1 MKLLVTGGGGQLGR
15 ALTRL
20 AAAAGHELRAPT
32 RAELDIADDA
42 ALRDA
47 CAWAEVVIN
56 AAAYTDVNRAES
68 ERETAFAV
76 NAAAPGRLA
85 EHCAAGGSLP
95 LHVSTDYVFDGRA
108 QRPWRETDPTGPLSI
123 YGESKR
129 AGEDAVRAALEHH
142 LIVRTSWV
150 YSETGRNFL
159 TTMLRLGAEREELSV
174 VDDQIGTPTSAEDLA
189 AALLHLAVR
198 AREEEGPFGTYHYSA
213 EGTASWADF
222 AEAIFAEAGDLLPE
236 RPRIERIESSAYPT
250 PARRPAYSVLDCSR
264 IVADF
269 DPPRRAWQQG
279 LSAVMARLKLQ
290 EVGQEKMESR

>member
-20 AAAAGHELRAPT
+20 AVAAGHELRAPT
-32 RAELDIADDA
+32 RAELDITDDA

-47 CAWAEVVIN
+47 CTWAEVVIN

-68 ERETAFAV
+68 ERDAAFAA
-76 NAAAPGRLA
+76 NATAPGRLA
-85 EHCAAGGSLP
+85 EHCAAGRSLP
-95 LHVSTDYVFDGRA
+95 VHVSTDYVFDGRA
-108 QRPWRETDPTGPLSI
+108 ERPWRESDATGPLNI

-150 YSETGRNFL
+150 YSEMGRNFL
-159 TTMLRLGAEREELSV
+159 TTMLRLGAEREELTV
-174 VDDQIGTPTSAEDLA
+174 VADQIGTPTSAEDLA

-198 AREEEGPFGTYHYSA
+198 ARDEEGPFGTYHYSA

-222 AEAIFAEAGDLLPE
+222 AEAIFAEAGALLPA
-236 RPRIERIESSAYPT
+236 RPRVMRIDSSAFPT

-269 DPPRRAWQQG
+269 DPPRRSWQDG

-290 EVGQEKMESR
+290 EVG

>member
-20 AAAAGHELRAPT
+20 AVAAGHELRAPT
-32 RAELDIADDA
+32 RAELDITDDA

-47 CAWAEVVIN
+47 CTWAEVVIN

-68 ERETAFAV
+68 ERDAAFAA
-76 NAAAPGRLA
+76 NATAPGRLA
-85 EHCAAGGSLP
+85 EHCAAGRSLP
-95 LHVSTDYVFDGRA
+95 IHVSTDYVFDGRA
-108 QRPWRETDPTGPLSI
+108 ERPWRETDATGPLNI

-159 TTMLRLGAEREELSV
+159 TTMLRLGAEREELTV
-174 VDDQIGTPTSAEDLA
+174 VADQIGTPTSAEDLA

-198 AREEEGPFGTYHYSA
+198 ARGEEGPFGTYHYSA

-222 AEAIFAEAGDLLPE
+222 AEAIFAKAGELLPA
-236 RPRIERIESSAYPT
+236 RPRVERIDSSAFPT

-269 DPPRRAWQQG
+269 DPPRRSWQDG

-290 EVGQEKMESR
+290 DVG

>member
-236 RPRIERIESSAYPT
+236 RPRIERIDSSAYPT

>member
-1 MKLLVTGGGGQLGR
+1 MKLLITGGGGQLGR

-20 AAAAGHELRAPT
+20 AEAAGHELRAPT
-32 RAELDIADDA
+32 HSELDITDDA
-42 ALRDA
+42 ALRAA
-47 CAWAEVVIN
+47 CGWAEVVIN

-68 ERETAFAV
+68 ERDAAFAV
-76 NAAAPGRLA
+76 NATAPGRLA

-95 LHVSTDYVFDGRA
+95 IHVSTDYVFDGRA
-108 QRPWRETDPTGPLSI
+108 ERPWRETDPTGPLNI

-174 VDDQIGTPTSAEDLA
+174 VADQIGTPTSAEDLA

-213 EGTASWADF
+213 EGTASWVDF
-222 AEAIFAEAGDLLPE
+222 AEAIFADAGALLPQ
-236 RPRIERIESSAYPT
+236 RPRVTPIESGAFPA

-264 IVADF
+264 ILADF
-269 DPPRRAWQQG
+269 DPPRRAWQDG
-279 LSAVMARLKLQ
+279 LSAVMARLKRQ
-290 EVGQEKMESR
+290 DVGRETVESR

>member
-20 AAAAGHELRAPT
+20 AVAAGHELRAPI
-32 RAELDIADDA
+32 RAELDITDDA

-47 CAWAEVVIN
+47 CTWAEVVIN

-68 ERETAFAV
+68 ERDAAFAA
-76 NAAAPGRLA
+76 NATAPGRLA
-85 EHCAAGGSLP
+85 EHCAAGRSLP
-95 LHVSTDYVFDGRA
+95 VHVSTDYVFDGRA
-108 QRPWRETDPTGPLSI
+108 ERPWRETDATGPLNI

-150 YSETGRNFL
+150 YSEMGRNFL
-159 TTMLRLGAEREELSV
+159 TTMLRLGAEREELTV
-174 VDDQIGTPTSAEDLA
+174 VADQIGTPTSAEDLA

-198 AREEEGPFGTYHYSA
+198 ARDEEGPFGTYHYSA

-222 AEAIFAEAGDLLPE
+222 AEAIFAKAGALLPA
-236 RPRIERIESSAYPT
+236 RPRVMRIDSSAFPT

-269 DPPRRAWQQG
+269 DPPRRSWQDG

-290 EVGQEKMESR
+290 EVG

>member
-20 AAAAGHELRAPT
+20 AVAAGHELRAPT
-32 RAELDIADDA
+32 RAELDITDDA

-68 ERETAFAV
+68 ERDAAFAA
-76 NAAAPGRLA
+76 NATAPGRLA
-85 EHCAAGGSLP
+85 EHCAVGGSLP
-95 LHVSTDYVFDGRA
+95 IHVSTDYVFDGRA
-108 QRPWRETDPTGPLSI
+108 ERPWRESDATGPLNI

-159 TTMLRLGAEREELSV
+159 TTMLRLGAEREELTV

-198 AREEEGPFGTYHYSA
+198 ARGEEGPFGTYHYSA

-222 AEAIFAEAGDLLPE
+222 AEAIFAEAGALLPA
-236 RPRIERIESSAYPT
+236 RPRVERIDSSAFPT

-269 DPPRRAWQQG
+269 DPPRRSWQDG

-290 EVGQEKMESR
+290 EVG